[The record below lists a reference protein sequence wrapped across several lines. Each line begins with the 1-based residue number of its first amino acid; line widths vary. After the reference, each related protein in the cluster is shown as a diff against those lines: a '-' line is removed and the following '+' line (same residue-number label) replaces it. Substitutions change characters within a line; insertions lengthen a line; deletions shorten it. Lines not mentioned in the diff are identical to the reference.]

1 MGEKGF
7 EQMMA
12 EAIAAVDGISV
23 SSALGLVNDPE
34 VRFVDVREDGE
45 WAAGHIPGA
54 VHAPRGLLDS
64 IADPTHPQ
72 HNAEISQDKTL
83 VLYCA
88 AGGRS
93 MLAAKTLLD
102 MGYSRVCSLTG
113 GLTAWKQADGPI
125 EA

>member
-12 EAIAAVDGISV
+12 EAIAAVDGVSV

-54 VHAPRGLLDS
+54 VHARRGLLDS

-72 HNAEISQDKTL
+72 HNADISQDKTL

-93 MLAAKTLLD
+93 TLAAKTLLD
-102 MGYSRVCSLTG
+102 LGYSRVCSLTG
-113 GLTAWKQADGPI
+113 GLTAWKQAGGPI